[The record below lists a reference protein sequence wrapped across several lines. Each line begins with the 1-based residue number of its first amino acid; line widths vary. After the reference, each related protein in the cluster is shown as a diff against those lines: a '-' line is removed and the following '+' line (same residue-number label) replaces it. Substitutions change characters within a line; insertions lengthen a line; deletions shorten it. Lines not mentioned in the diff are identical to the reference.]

1 MHVSIYDKLSK
12 VNAIVHTHSPY
23 TLAAAISIDEFQ
35 HIIEEAK
42 IVVGN
47 PAIIA
52 NKPSGSLEL
61 EKPF

>member
-1 MHVSIYDKLSK
+1 MQLFIL
-12 VNAIVHTHSPY
+12 SPY

-61 EKPF
+61 EKPSRNCRAVSDGSR